1 MFVKPKDGRKVI
13 DPATYRE
20 LPVEGKEVP
29 RSAYWL
35 RRIKDGDV
43 EKVRD

>member
-1 MFVKPKDGRKVI
+1 MYVKPKEGRRVV
-13 DPATYRE
+13 DPATYRD
-20 LPVEGKEVP
+20 LPAEGKEVP